1 MLNAPVMPEKKPPL
15 LFWARVTERNG
26 MRTKIA
32 FILKMEE
39 RTILES
45 KEASVGQN

>member
-26 MRTKIA
+26 IRTNIA
-32 FILKMEE
+32 FILKIEE
-39 RTILES
+39 RTLIES
-45 KEASVGQN
+45 KEAF